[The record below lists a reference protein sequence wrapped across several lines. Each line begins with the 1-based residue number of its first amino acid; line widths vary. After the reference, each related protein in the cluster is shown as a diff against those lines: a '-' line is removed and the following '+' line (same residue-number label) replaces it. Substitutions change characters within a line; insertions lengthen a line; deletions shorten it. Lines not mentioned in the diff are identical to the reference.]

1 MKMRFIHTGKR
12 GLPFN
17 PVRLFKTFLAI
28 VCISV
33 STSMLFSITTPAYG
47 GPIAAFYSK
56 QPQTAP
62 SAVTKGEDQLKDI
75 EKKSED
81 YLKPENT
88 FSPDKIREESNKGL
102 NEVQGNA
109 DLDKMNRPS
118 NSQDADSVE
127 NQIERTLGKI
137 QRNT

>member
-1 MKMRFIHTGKR
+1 MRFIHTGKR

-17 PVRLFKTFLAI
+17 PIRLLTTVLAI
-28 VCISV
+28 VCISI
-33 STSMLFSITTPAYG
+33 STSLLFPITTPAYG

-56 QPQTAP
+56 QPQTTP
-62 SAVTKGEDQLKDI
+62 SQVTKGEDQLKTI

-88 FSPDKIREESNKGL
+88 FSPDKIREESNQGL
-102 NEVQGNA
+102 NEVQGSA
-109 DLDKMNRPS
+109 DADKMNRPS

-127 NQIERTLGKI
+127 DQLERTLGKI